1 MKIEINLYDETGEM
15 ILQPTDLAENEMS
28 LPAFKKILQAKKMK
42 DMYAHVTPR
51 KRGQGSFPVDNNN
64 VPDPRRK
71 ELVLSEK
78 MSTGGRAGYAAG
90 SIEPDLDADELN
102 ELTSWWKSEVN
113 KSFDS

>member
-1 MKIEINLYDETGEM
+1 
-15 ILQPTDLAENEMS
+15 MS

-64 VPDPRRK
+64 NVPDPRRK

-78 MSTGGRAGYAAG
+78 MATGGRAGYAAG

-113 KSFDS
+113 NSFDS